1 MAMQANLEH
10 KQIIGLLE
18 LKQEEHMARIELM
31 EKHAKEKAEF
41 QQKELDRLQIWG
53 EKYFAEEVAAK
64 DRIIE
69 ELRKEI
75 EVLQQK
81 LSNSKAAE

>member
-31 EKHAKEKAEF
+31 EKHAKESDKATFICINIEGS
-41 QQKELDRLQIWG
+41 QEAAGR
-53 EKYFAEEVAAK
+53 FAEK
-64 DRIIE
+64 HQ
-69 ELRKEI
+69 
-75 EVLQQK
+75 LQTVTH
-81 LSNSKAAE
+81 LVGEPPAD

>member
-1 MAMQANLEH
+1 MQANLEH

-53 EKYFAEEVAAK
+53 EKYFEE
-64 DRIIE
+64 
-69 ELRKEI
+69 
-75 EVLQQK
+75 
-81 LSNSKAAE
+81 

>member
-31 EKHAKEKAEF
+31 EKHAKEKAEW
-41 QQKELDRLQIWG
+41 QKKELDRLQIWG

-75 EVLQQK
+75 EALQQK
-81 LSNSKAAE
+81 LIN

>member
-18 LKQEEHMARIELM
+18 LKQEEHMSRIELM

-69 ELRKEI
+69 ELRQEI
-75 EVLQQK
+75 KALQQRI
-81 LSNSKAAE
+81 SN